1 MAKQIPLD
9 LAPKPDFTFETF
21 EASSC
26 NEAALGAVRVWPK
39 WPSPVLAIIGPTGSG
54 KTHLGQAW
62 AHTSERAVFV
72 DNADKMIEEDLFFL
86 LNKALNGYIPG
97 ILLAARIHPAD
108 WPVGL
113 PDLKSRLKNIPVAR
127 LEEPD
132 NGLLE
137 PIIRKLF
144 EDRGRAISQDVV
156 QYLMKRHDRSID
168 RLREVICDIDK
179 AAQAQ
184 KADITKR
191 FVSKY
196 LART

>member
-1 MAKQIPLD
+1 
-9 LAPKPDFTFETF
+9 
-21 EASSC
+21 
-26 NEAALGAVRVWPK
+26 
-39 WPSPVLAIIGPTGSG
+39 
-54 KTHLGQAW
+54 
-62 AHTSERAVFV
+62 
-72 DNADKMIEEDLFFL
+72 
-86 LNKALNGYIPG
+86 
-97 ILLAARIHPAD
+97 
-108 WPVGL
+108 
-113 PDLKSRLKNIPVAR
+113 VAR